1 MIFYVEWRR
10 GKMIKV
16 QQFFMKYKRYILLIN
31 TVLLLFA
38 EVSKLLLHMDIP
50 YQVLMFIVG
59 TIGVIPIA
67 LTAISSLRV
76 RLVSIDVLVSLA
88 VIGAFI
94 IGEFNEAAIVTWL
107 FMLGDVLEE
116 ITLRKTRSAVSDL
129 TQMAPKTASVV
140 QDDGTIKEED
150 VDFIDPGEKILIKTG
165 DQVPVDGEIVS
176 GIGYLNEASMNGE
189 SKLANKIVGS
199 EVYAGTILEDGTL
212 TVETTAAGEDTTF
225 GKIIEMVEEA
235 QDTKSGTEKIINRF
249 AKYYTPAVLVIAIIV
264 GLITRDLK
272 LAITVMVLGCPGA
285 LVIGVPVSTVA
296 GIGNGAKNGIMFK
309 GSQVI
314 DQARKI
320 DEVAFD
326 KTGTLTVGHPEV
338 SVIEI
343 LNGRRNEIIKLA
355 AQIEGQSNHPL
366 AQAIAKLAEQKP
378 VSTKLET
385 VKGKGVVATINDEK
399 YYLGNQNLIVD
410 NTGSNGKLVK
420 TINHLS
426 QSDNSIVVFANSDQS
441 QLAVFGIKDQLRPEA
456 KEALTNLKKLGVKK
470 LVMLSGDN
478 QETAEQ
484 IAAELPIDEV
494 RGQMLPENKAAF
506 IKQEKMNGHHVAFI
520 GDGIN
525 DSPAL
530 ANANVA
536 IAIGSGTDVAIDVSD
551 IVLVKNDL
559 RKIDYALGLSKKIVL
574 NMNENIVL
582 ALLTVLLLFIGLFAG
597 YVEMA
602 SGMFIH
608 EFSIL
613 VATLNGMRLLKFH
626 HKFDNHQVSKKH
638 NKVALNM

>member
-1 MIFYVEWRR
+1 
-10 GKMIKV
+10 MIKL
-16 QQFFMKYKRYILLIN
+16 QQFFMRYKKQLLLVNTILL
-31 TVLLLFA
+31 LLA
-38 EVSKLLLHMDIP
+38 EGSKWLLHMNLP
-50 YQVLMFIVG
+50 YQALMLIVG
-59 TIGVIPIA
+59 IVGVLPIA

-76 RLVSIDVLVSLA
+76 KLIPIDVLVSLA

-116 ITLRKTRSAVSDL
+116 LTLKKTRSAVADL
-129 TQMAPKTASVV
+129 TKMAPQTALVV
-140 QDDGTIKEED
+140 QDDGSTEKED
-150 VDFIDPGEKILIKTG
+150 VDFIDPGEKILVKTG
-165 DQVPVDGEIVS
+165 DQVPVDGKVIS
-176 GIGYLNEASMNGE
+176 GSGYLNEASVNGE
-189 SKLANKIVGS
+189 SKLVNKKAGN
-199 EVYAGTILEDGTL
+199 EVYAGTILENGTL
-212 TVETTAAGEDTTF
+212 TVETTAVGEDTTF

-235 QDTKSGTEKIINRF
+235 QDTKSHTEKLINRF
-249 AKYYTPAVLVIAIIV
+249 SKYYTPAVLVIAIAV
-264 GLITRDLK
+264 GLITKDLR
-272 LAITVMVLGCPGA
+272 LAITVMVLDCPGA

-309 GSQVI
+309 GSQVM
-314 DQARKI
+314 DQTHRI
-320 DEVAFD
+320 DEIAFD

-338 SVIEI
+338 SAIEV
-343 LNGRRNEIIKLA
+343 LNGPKDEIIKLA
-355 AQIEGQSNHPL
+355 AQIERQSNHPL
-366 AQAIAKLAEQKP
+366 AQAIAKLNKQKP
-378 VSTKLET
+378 ASIKVET
-385 VKGKGVVATINDEK
+385 VKGKGIIATLNNQK
-399 YYLGNQNLIVD
+399 YYLGNQDLIVE
-410 NTGSNGKLVK
+410 NTRTNAKLDK

-426 QSDNSIVVFANSDQS
+426 QLGTSIVAFANEDQS

-456 KEALTNLKKLGVKK
+456 NDALTRLKELGVKK

-478 QETAEQ
+478 QETAKR
-484 IAAELPIDEV
+484 IAVKLPIDEV
-494 RGQMLPENKAAF
+494 HGQMLPQDKA
-506 IKQEKMNGHHVAFI
+506 AFI

-536 IAIGSGTDVAIDVSD
+536 IAVGSGTDVAIEVSD

-559 RKIDYALGLSKKIVL
+559 RKIAYALGLSKKTIL
-574 NMNENIVL
+574 NMNENIVM

-613 VATLNGMRLLKFH
+613 IVILNGMRLIKFQQ
-626 HKFDNHQVSKKH
+626 KIDDHQVYNQQ
-638 NKVALNM
+638 NKVALDM

>member
-1 MIFYVEWRR
+1 
-10 GKMIKV
+10 MIKV

-176 GIGYLNEASMNGE
+176 GIGYLNEASVNGE
-189 SKLANKIVGS
+189 SKLANKTVGS

-212 TVETTAAGEDTTF
+212 TVETTTAGEDTTF

-613 VATLNGMRLLKFH
+613 VVILNGMRLLKFH

>member
-1 MIFYVEWRR
+1 
-10 GKMIKV
+10 MIKV

-165 DQVPVDGEIVS
+165 DQVPVDGKIVS
-176 GIGYLNEASMNGE
+176 GIGYLNEASVNGE
-189 SKLANKIVGS
+189 SKLANKTVGS

-235 QDTKSGTEKIINRF
+235 QDTKSGAEKIINRF

-385 VKGKGVVATINDEK
+385 VKGKGVVTTINDEK
-399 YYLGNQNLIVD
+399 YYLGNQNLVVD

-559 RKIDYALGLSKKIVL
+559 RKIDYALGLSKKIFL

-597 YVEMA
+597 YVELA

-613 VATLNGMRLLKFH
+613 VVILNGMRLLKFH

>member
-1 MIFYVEWRR
+1 
-10 GKMIKV
+10 MIKV

-176 GIGYLNEASMNGE
+176 GIGYLNEASVNGE

-613 VATLNGMRLLKFH
+613 VVTLNGMRLLKFH

>member
-1 MIFYVEWRR
+1 
-10 GKMIKV
+10 MIKV

-176 GIGYLNEASMNGE
+176 GIGYLNEASVNGE
-189 SKLANKIVGS
+189 SKLANKTVGS
-199 EVYAGTILEDGTL
+199 EVYAGTIFEDGTL

-613 VATLNGMRLLKFH
+613 VVILNGMRLLKFH

>member
-1 MIFYVEWRR
+1 
-10 GKMIKV
+10 MIKV

-165 DQVPVDGEIVS
+165 DQVPVDGKIVS
-176 GIGYLNEASMNGE
+176 GIGYLNEASVNGE
-189 SKLANKIVGS
+189 SKLANKTVGS

-235 QDTKSGTEKIINRF
+235 QDTKSGAEKIINRF

-385 VKGKGVVATINDEK
+385 VKGKGVVTTINDEK
-399 YYLGNQNLIVD
+399 YYLGNQNLVVD

-597 YVEMA
+597 YVELA

-613 VATLNGMRLLKFH
+613 VVILNGMRLLKFH